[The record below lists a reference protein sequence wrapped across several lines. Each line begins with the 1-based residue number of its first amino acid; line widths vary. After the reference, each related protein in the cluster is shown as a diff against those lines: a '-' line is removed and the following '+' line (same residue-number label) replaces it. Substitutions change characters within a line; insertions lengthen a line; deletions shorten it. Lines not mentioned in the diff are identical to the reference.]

1 MNGMKA
7 LFLSLLLFFP
17 ALANAETSG
26 QAVMVE
32 GLGAAV
38 TDQEL
43 EREIAYLLSKQAS
56 LGIPNLK
63 TMERISGEL
72 LTNKLLLK
80 EAMELGLEKDPKVQ
94 YEIQR
99 AKQRALINARLALL
113 SAEDLTDSQKSILA
127 KEYWH
132 AHQDEFKTKSK
143 RGLSHILIGLRGR
156 SEEEA
161 AAGADKV
168 YKQLLEAPDKFE
180 AMAEELSDDPGS
192 KIRKGSLGLVES
204 DRLVPEFSKVAFALK
219 AVGDISEPV
228 KTRFGY
234 HVIRLDE
241 IVDAKLSSFE
251 EVMDLAMEKALEA
264 YVKNRQQQHLNAL
277 QASSNRKIH
286 TDEIRRVWEKMFKP
300 PE

>member
-1 MNGMKA
+1 MKV
-7 LFLSLLLFFP
+7 LFLSLLLFFF
-17 ALANAETSG
+17 AQASAENSG
-26 QAVMVE
+26 QAVLVE

-80 EAMELGLEKDPKVQ
+80 EAEALGLEKDPKVQ

-99 AKQRALINARLALL
+99 ARVRALINARLALL
-113 SAEDLTDSQKSILA
+113 GAEDLTDSQKNILA

-143 RGLSHILIGLRGR
+143 RGLSHILIGLRER

-161 AAGADKV
+161 SASADKV
-168 YKQLLEAPDKFE
+168 YKQLQDAPEKFE
-180 AMAEELSDDPGS
+180 VLAEELSDDPGS

-204 DRLVPEFSKVAFALK
+204 ERLVPEFSKVAFALK
-219 AVGDISEPV
+219 EVGDISEPV

-241 IVDAKLSSFE
+241 IVEAKLSSYE
-251 EVMDLAMEKALEA
+251 EVKDLAKEKALVA
-264 YVKNRQQQHLNAL
+264 YVKNRQQQHLNTL
-277 QASSNRKIH
+277 QASSTRKNH
-286 TDEIRRVWEKMFKP
+286 PDEIRRVWEKMFKS

>member
-1 MNGMKA
+1 
-7 LFLSLLLFFP
+7 
-17 ALANAETSG
+17 
-26 QAVMVE
+26 MVE

-132 AHQDEFKTKSK
+132 AHQDEFKTKNK

-251 EVMDLAMEKALEA
+251 EVKDLAKEKALEA

-277 QASSNRKIH
+277 QASSNRKIN